1 MTLKEHLH
9 EAYLDYVNN
18 FLTVEK
24 FAEHYG
30 ITHFMAMQ
38 LIDDMREYH
47 EFLAGIEKAKKE
59 RENKTN

>member
-18 FLTVEK
+18 FLTVER
-24 FAEHYG
+24 FAEYYG
-30 ITHFMAMQ
+30 ISEELARL
-38 LIDDMREYH
+38 LISEMREWH

-59 RENKTN
+59 REK